1 MITGVSDAAFPD
13 LSEDEGKSKSNLES
27 QYAFA
32 VAGK

>member
-1 MITGVSDAAFPD
+1 MITGFSDAAFPD